1 MPAHAPKIALRKF
14 VRVRDRNQITLPAGL
29 PVRSGDFVEI
39 VLAEDGRISMT
50 PAVLVAAGTRE
61 AVKQEAAAD
70 QDIATGRY
78 RTYSSAEELVSDARR
93 NRKVHGRAAGHAPQ
107 GKGDAEGA

>member
-39 VLAEDGRISMT
+39 VLEEDGHISMT

-61 AVKQEAAAD
+61 AAEQESTAD
-70 QDIATGRY
+70 QDIAKGRY
-78 RTYSSAEELVSDARR
+78 KTFSSAEELVSEARR
-93 NRKVHGRAAGHAPQ
+93 NRRARGRAPAHAARA
-107 GKGDAEGA
+107 KGEPETA

>member
-61 AVKQEAAAD
+61 AAEQEAAAD
-70 QDIATGRY
+70 QDIAKGRY
-78 RTYSSAEELVSDARR
+78 KTFSSAEELVSEARR
-93 NRKVHGRAAGHAPQ
+93 SRKVRGRAASHAVRA
-107 GKGDAEGA
+107 KE

>member
-39 VLAEDGRISMT
+39 VLAEDGHISMT

-61 AVKQEAAAD
+61 AAEQEAAAD
-70 QDIATGRY
+70 QDIAMGRY
-78 RTYSSAEELVSDARR
+78 KTFSSAEELVNTARR
-93 NRKVHGRAAGHAPQ
+93 NRKPRARAATHASRTKVEN
-107 GKGDAEGA
+107 G